1 MNTFRHGE
9 TISEML
15 ELENDARK
23 KMYLNEINIQ
33 YKKWR
38 NENMEISENNKT
50 TINQKIE
57 LYKNYRYFLFSKK
70 FRDEN
75 TFVKS
80 RKLFETVLS
89 EFTYFLLK
97 DLEFLKDENI
107 FLARAELPLSIKF
120 KYNSARN
127 LRNSKFLKTPLQ
139 KMRLVIGQNV
149 ELKYR
154 IQGRKTFVSKDINL
168 PFIVIE
174 TTMVLDEW
182 NAINFHNLARR
193 FKKIF
198 PQTMFLKF
206 VEVVREDFDIDVNSL
221 NINEIFVIQQQT
233 TNMKR
238 KDISAEVI
246 SAFLNKIQDYF
257 SKKKEDFI
265 QKIETGILIK

>member
-1 MNTFRHGE
+1 
-9 TISEML
+9 
-15 ELENDARK
+15 
-23 KMYLNEINIQ
+23 
-33 YKKWR
+33 
-38 NENMEISENNKT
+38 
-50 TINQKIE
+50 
-57 LYKNYRYFLFSKK
+57 
-70 FRDEN
+70 
-75 TFVKS
+75 
-80 RKLFETVLS
+80 
-89 EFTYFLLK
+89 
-97 DLEFLKDENI
+97 
-107 FLARAELPLSIKF
+107 
-120 KYNSARN
+120 
-127 LRNSKFLKTPLQ
+127 
-139 KMRLVIGQNV
+139 MRLVIGQNV